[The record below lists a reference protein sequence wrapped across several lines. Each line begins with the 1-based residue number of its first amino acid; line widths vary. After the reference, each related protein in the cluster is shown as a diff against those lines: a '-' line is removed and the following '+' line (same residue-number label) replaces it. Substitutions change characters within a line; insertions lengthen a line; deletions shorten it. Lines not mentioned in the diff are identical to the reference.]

1 MDFVHARLTDGR
13 WFRILTVVDQF
24 TRECVLLAAEGAYNG
39 DKVGRALEPAM
50 RVRGAPVSITVDN
63 GTEFA
68 SRALD
73 AWAYQHGVE
82 LQFIRPGKPVENGYI
97 ESFNG
102 RLRDECLNTHV
113 FETLEQARARLASWR
128 QDYNQVRPHSALGD
142 RAPEEF
148 AADWSPPPPL
158 ASLAGA
164 ADSMGTSRLS
174 EVLI

>member
-1 MDFVHARLTDGR
+1 M
-13 WFRILTVVDQF
+13 
-24 TRECVLLAAEGAYNG
+24 
-39 DKVGRALEPAM
+39 
-50 RVRGAPVSITVDN
+50 
-63 GTEFA
+63 
-68 SRALD
+68 
-73 AWAYQHGVE
+73 
-82 LQFIRPGKPVENGYI
+82 

-113 FETLEQARARLASWR
+113 FETLEQVRARLASWR

-158 ASLAGA
+158 ATLAGT